1 MTRKLIAVLFAAC
14 AMLCARADTW
24 TDPETGYTWTY
35 RLNNDGAEIYGNT
48 PAPSV
53 SPTPTNAVI
62 IPATLGGKS
71 VTSIGSD
78 AFYSCSALTSVTMPN
93 SVTSIGFQAFYGCS
107 ALTSVTMPNSVTNI
121 GDCAFDGTAFY
132 NSQPD
137 GLVVFGKVAYKMKG
151 TCPASVTIPYGVT
164 SIGNGAFVGCSGLTS
179 VTIPDSVTSI
189 GDSAF
194 YGCSGLTSVT
204 IPDSVMSIGG
214 NAFYETAFYNNQ
226 PDGLVVFGKV
236 AYMMK
241 GTCPA
246 SMTIP
251 YGVTSIGY
259 GAFSGCSGLTSVT
272 IPDSVTSIGGWAFNG
287 CSGLTSV
294 TIPDSVTSI
303 GECAF
308 NDCSELTNVTIGHG
322 VTSLGS
328 MAFMGCRG
336 LTSVTIPDSVTS
348 IGECAFLKC
357 SGLTSVEVPDSVTYI
372 SASAFDGCGRL
383 WTSWFR
389 VLSNLSGTGG
399 GGSSGGGVTDGSAV
413 IVTNDYRYALTDHVA
428 DRTIASVTVDEDC
441 AIDEFVLKDGKVYD
455 CVLRIVNTAERE
467 VSLTLPAGYEY
478 EAFKGTTPLRI
489 PASSR
494 NIITITRTS
503 DRTFLVSREEL
514 ETVQ

>member
-272 IPDSVTSIGGWAFNG
+272 IPDSVTSIGGWAFRG
-287 CSGLTSV
+287 CS
-294 TIPDSVTSI
+294 
-303 GECAF
+303 
-308 NDCSELTNVTIGHG
+308 
-322 VTSLGS
+322 
-328 MAFMGCRG
+328 G